1 MARPEK
7 DFKVVKAVV
16 LDSLWSY
23 MPKGIQSTV
32 CNHTYATDIPMIQ
45 KTLCFGLTRRSQSVQ
60 SDHKLKVMLEKQ
72 IWS

>member
-45 KTLCFGLTRRSQSVQ
+45 SLMFWFDSKESECAV
-60 SDHKLKVMLEKQ
+60 
-72 IWS
+72 